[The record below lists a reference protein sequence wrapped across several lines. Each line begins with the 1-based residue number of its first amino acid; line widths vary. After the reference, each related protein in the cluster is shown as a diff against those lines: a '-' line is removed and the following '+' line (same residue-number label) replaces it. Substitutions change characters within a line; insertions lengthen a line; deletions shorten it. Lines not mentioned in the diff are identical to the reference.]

1 MALARNWRV
10 YWSPAFPRVP
20 VVGAML
26 RSVGVGTQK
35 LHEGIHMAKTLPL
48 VRTAARA
55 AEQQPRDNIGAPA
68 TGKSYALW
76 TIGCQM
82 NESESAQVGATLELA
97 GYRAAP
103 DEQSADLIVLN
114 SCVVRDAA
122 EQKVVGK
129 LGSLQRLKRSNPA
142 LKIALTGCMVTGQ
155 EAQLARKFPHVDLF
169 FRPADVERLVEI
181 VPELADVEDDLK
193 ELPHYY
199 GDGGPEAERGNVTAH
214 VPVILGCNYV
224 CSYCIIP
231 YRRGKERSRPLQ
243 SVVGEVWMLAKRGV
257 KEVTLLGQT
266 VNAYGH
272 DLEGAPDLA
281 DLLTAVDRDSGIERV
296 RFLTSH
302 PRKMSTKL
310 IRAVADLPHVC
321 EHINL
326 PIQAGDD
333 ETLRRMRRNYTVDEY
348 RRVVMEIRD
357 TIPDV
362 TVATDIIVGFAGET
376 ERQFQATLDLLAEL
390 EFDVVHTAMYSPRPK
405 TISSRWDDNVPPE
418 EKHRRHQA
426 VEDQQVV
433 IAARKKARLL
443 HQTHEILVDGY
454 AKGRWRGRTRGNQLV
469 FFDAPGTDSDW
480 VGRLVDVKITETHS
494 WYLVGEPVPEASGT
508 GIAGRQRIVS
518 TP

>member
-1 MALARNWRV
+1 MVR
-10 YWSPAFPRVP
+10 
-20 VVGAML
+20 
-26 RSVGVGTQK
+26 Q
-35 LHEGIHMAKTLPL
+35 LPL
-48 VRTAARA
+48 AHSHQRHDERHVA
-55 AEQQPRDNIGAPA
+55 AESAPGRP
-68 TGKSYALW
+68 GKTYSIW

-97 GYRAAP
+97 GYKAAST
-103 DEQSADLIVLN
+103 EHGADLIVLN
-114 SCVVRDAA
+114 SCVVRDSA

-129 LGSLQRLKRSNPA
+129 LGSLQRLKRANPD

-155 EAQLARKFPHVDLF
+155 EAQLARQFPHVDLF
-169 FRPADVERLVEI
+169 FRPSDVDRLAEL
-181 VPELADVEDDLK
+181 VPELAEIEDDLK

-199 GDGGPEAERGNVTAH
+199 GDSGPEAARGDVTAH

-243 SVVGEVWMLAKRGV
+243 SIVGEVWTLAKRGV

-272 DLEGAPDLA
+272 DLPGAPDLA
-281 DLLTAVDRDSGIERV
+281 DLLLAVDRDSGIDRI

-302 PRKMSTKL
+302 PRKMTSKL

-326 PIQAGDD
+326 PIQAGHD

-348 RRVVMEIRD
+348 RRVVAEIRD

-405 TISSRWDDNVPPE
+405 TISSRWDDDVPPE

-426 VEDQQVV
+426 VEDQQVA
-433 IAARKKARLL
+433 IAARKKAGLL
-443 HQTHEILVDGY
+443 HQVREILVDGY

-469 FFDAPGTDSDW
+469 FFDAPGTEAEW
-480 VGRLVDVKITETHS
+480 VGRLIDVRITETHP
-494 WYLVGEPVPEASGT
+494 WYLIGEPVAT
-508 GIAGRQRIVS
+508 L
-518 TP
+518 